1 LRLNNSAQLDFRW
14 WAAAGETLSA
24 ELVQM
29 FLMMDVDIV
38 INHDYP
44 AGSATA
50 TPLATARDT
59 VDALRLTW
67 PESVDLSRQYLMLV
81 TQDEQGVVGVERLGS
96 AVK

>member
-1 LRLNNSAQLDFRW
+1 
-14 WAAAGETLSA
+14 
-24 ELVQM
+24 M

-81 TQDEQGVVGVERLGS
+81 TQDEQGVVGVERLASG
-96 AVK
+96 APDW